1 LLIFA
6 LYFLYLI
13 SHSWKLIVDWL
24 LLKIGEYYFGQDRI
38 GELTSGQEGHADNGN
53 HIVESPGSANMT
65 NQIHNEFMVL
75 LACIFLYAMSSYYLF
90 LS

>member
-1 LLIFA
+1 MKVFIFYSPLYICIVDLV

-65 NQIHNEFMVL
+65 NQIHNEFMV
-75 LACIFLYAMSSYYLF
+75 
-90 LS
+90 

>member
-1 LLIFA
+1 
-6 LYFLYLI
+6 LI

-65 NQIHNEFMVL
+65 NQIHNEFMVW
-75 LACIFLYAMSSYYLF
+75 YY
-90 LS
+90 

>member
-1 LLIFA
+1 MKVFIFYSLLYICIVDLV

-65 NQIHNEFMVL
+65 NQIHNEFMVW
-75 LACIFLYAMSSYYLF
+75 YY
-90 LS
+90 

>member
-1 LLIFA
+1 MKVFIFYSPLYICIVDLV

-65 NQIHNEFMVL
+65 NQIHNEFMVW
-75 LACIFLYAMSSYYLF
+75 YY
-90 LS
+90 

>member
-1 LLIFA
+1 MKVFIFYSPLYICIVDLV

-53 HIVESPGSANMT
+53 HIVESPGSANTT
-65 NQIHNEFMVL
+65 NQIHNEFMV
-75 LACIFLYAMSSYYLF
+75 
-90 LS
+90 

>member
-1 LLIFA
+1 MKVFIFYSLLYICIVDLV

-65 NQIHNEFMVL
+65 NQIHNEFMV
-75 LACIFLYAMSSYYLF
+75 
-90 LS
+90 